1 MSWTFWVGTVVI
13 TATVCW
19 LIWLSG
25 HPSTST
31 DRRPVGT
38 VDRTSLRILLA
49 ILRDQRAGYRRS
61 AAALR
66 RRVNM
71 TTTEF
76 YALTDR
82 LVRRGLIRVVQV
94 QTFGQEVIRFNGYQL
109 TSLGLRLTRGESV
122 VD

>member
-1 MSWTFWVGTVVI
+1 MSWTFCVGTVVI
-13 TATVCW
+13 TATVGW

-25 HPSTST
+25 HPSTLT

-38 VDRTSLRILLA
+38 VDQTSSRVLLA